1 MVLLIGSDGY
11 FTVDNLR
18 ILTAIV
24 PPDNSIN
31 GTKINPSSPITDNRM
46 RAHHF
51 SRFVEKSG
59 TTASSQTYNLV
70 AKVKG
75 ATGTLLS
82 FDCKLTG
89 ACVGAATV
97 TFDLQKNGVSV
108 LGAVVSF
115 SSSDSANTVKS
126 GTISSAS
133 VVVGD
138 RLDLVIVATAGGGTI
153 GTGASAEL
161 RHGEDPQ

>member
-1 MVLLIGSDGY
+1 MVLQIGSDGY
-11 FTVDNLR
+11 LTVDNLR
-18 ILTAIV
+18 VLTAIV
-24 PPDNSIN
+24 PPDSSIN
-31 GTKINPSSPITDNRM
+31 GTKINASSPIPDNRQ

-59 TTASSQTYNLV
+59 TAASSQNYNLV

-82 FDCKLTG
+82 FDCKLTV
-89 ACVGAATV
+89 ACIGAATV

-108 LGAVVSF
+108 LGSVVDF
-115 SSSDSANTVKS
+115 DSGDAANLVKS

-138 RLDLVIVATAGGGTI
+138 RLDLVIVATAGGGTL